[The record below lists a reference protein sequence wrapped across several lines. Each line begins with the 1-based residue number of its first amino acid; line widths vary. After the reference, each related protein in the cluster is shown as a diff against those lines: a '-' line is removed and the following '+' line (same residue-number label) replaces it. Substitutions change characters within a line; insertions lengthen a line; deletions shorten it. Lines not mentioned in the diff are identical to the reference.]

1 MPPRLLRNL
10 LNSTFQCLSKSIKL
24 DQKKEKRVKIHP
36 FRKKKKKSW
45 NTGLNPFP
53 TGRWIQLHIGLSPHV
68 SHYSPAF
75 CLQLYKTYR
84 IWSDVFYVTCLRFF
98 FFFLERFNQNNL
110 TVSGNTTRQEYSIF
124 PMSESWGLSKSSFHV
139 PISKRGLIFPTD
151 FFC

>member
-36 FRKKKKKSW
+36 FRKKKKVLEYRFESIPYRKVNSA
-45 NTGLNPFP
+45 
-53 TGRWIQLHIGLSPHV
+53 PHWTITTCF
-68 SHYSPAF
+68 SLLF
-75 CLQLYKTYR
+75 CFLFTALQDLQNLEWCFLCDMSK
-84 IWSDVFYVTCLRFF
+84 IFF
-98 FFFLERFNQNNL
+98 FVLERFNQNNL

-139 PISKRGLIFPTD
+139 PISKWGLIFPTD